1 MSDQD
6 TKILWQPSPQRIKQS
21 NVTTFI
27 EAAEDSWN
35 VVIGD
40 FEGLY
45 EFSIESKEKF
55 WQSLIDFA
63 GVTAET
69 WGAVILENADQMP
82 GAVWFPD
89 AKLNYAEN
97 LLRNRDDR
105 DAMVFWGED
114 QIKTRVSR
122 KELYDAV
129 SRLAQAMRAAGLAE
143 GDRVGGYMPNMPE
156 TIIAMLAAVSIGAVW
171 SSCSP
176 DFGVQGVLDRF
187 GQIEPK
193 MVIVCDGYF
202 YNGKAH
208 DILSKVKSVLAQ
220 LPSVEVTV
228 VVPYSCA
235 LPSITNVPHG
245 IMWADFIA
253 DFVVKEIN
261 FAQLPFNHPLYIMY
275 SSGTTGAPKCIIH
288 GAGGTLLKH
297 LSEHLLHSDEKPSD
311 RVFYFS
317 TCGWMMWNWL
327 VSGLA
332 CQVTL
337 LLYDGSPFYPDG
349 NVLFDFAEAEG
360 MTHFGTSAKYID
372 AVKKAELEPL
382 KSHNLNKL
390 KSIMSTGSPLVPESF
405 DFVYE
410 KIKPDVH
417 LASISGGTDIIACFV
432 LGNPVA
438 AVWRGEIQTR
448 ALGMAVDVFD
458 GEGNSLL
465 EEAGDLVCTK
475 PFPSMPI
482 GFWDDEDGSK
492 YKAAYFE
499 DYPNVWCHGDWVE
512 LTARAGMVIYGR
524 SDATLNPGGVRIG
537 TAEIY
542 RQVEQFDEVIEGL
555 CIGQIWDGDTRVIL
569 FVVMRKG
576 HTLDIDLQDAIRK
589 RIRQNCTGRHVP
601 EKIIA
606 VPDIPRTKSGKI
618 TELAVRDII
627 EGRSIKNTEALAN
640 ADALKFFENL
650 SELQF

>member
-45 EFSIESKEKF
+45 ELSIASKEKF

-297 LSEHLLHSDEKPSD
+297 LSEHLLHSDEKPGD

-640 ADALKFFENL
+640 AGALKFFENL
-650 SELQF
+650 SELQV

>member
-1 MSDQD
+1 VSDQD

-45 EFSIESKEKF
+45 EFSIASKEKF

-143 GDRVGGYMPNMPE
+143 GDRVSGYMPNMPE

-297 LSEHLLHSDEKPSD
+297 LSEHLLHSDEKPGD

>member
-1 MSDQD
+1 VSDQD

-45 EFSIESKEKF
+45 EFSIASKEKF

-69 WGAVILENADQMP
+69 WGTVILENADQMP

-297 LSEHLLHSDEKPSD
+297 LSEHLLHSDEKPGD

-640 ADALKFFENL
+640 AGALKFFENL
-650 SELQF
+650 SELQV

>member
-45 EFSIESKEKF
+45 EFSIASKEKF

-297 LSEHLLHSDEKPSD
+297 LSEHLLHSDEKPGD

-640 ADALKFFENL
+640 AGALKFFENL
-650 SELQF
+650 SELQV

>member
-1 MSDQD
+1 VSDQD

-45 EFSIESKEKF
+45 EFSIASKEKF

-69 WGAVILENADQMP
+69 WGTVILENADQMP

-97 LLRNRDDR
+97 LLGNRDDR

-297 LSEHLLHSDEKPSD
+297 LSEHLLHSDEKPGD

-458 GEGNSLL
+458 SEGNSLL

-650 SELQF
+650 SELKF

>member
-1 MSDQD
+1 VSDQD

-45 EFSIESKEKF
+45 EFSIASKEKF

-69 WGAVILENADQMP
+69 WGTVILENADQMP

-297 LSEHLLHSDEKPSD
+297 LSEHLLHSDEKPGD

>member
-1 MSDQD
+1 VSDQD

-45 EFSIESKEKF
+45 EFSIASKEKF

-69 WGAVILENADQMP
+69 WGTVILENADQMP

-297 LSEHLLHSDEKPSD
+297 LSEHLLHSDEKPGD

-650 SELQF
+650 SELQV

>member
-1 MSDQD
+1 VSDQD

-45 EFSIESKEKF
+45 EFSIASKEKF

-63 GVTAET
+63 GITAET
-69 WGAVILENADQMP
+69 WGTVILENADQMP

-297 LSEHLLHSDEKPSD
+297 LSEHLLHSDEKPGD

>member
-45 EFSIESKEKF
+45 EFSIASKEKF

-297 LSEHLLHSDEKPSD
+297 LSEHLLHSDEKPGD

>member
-1 MSDQD
+1 VSDQD

-45 EFSIESKEKF
+45 EFSIASKEKF

-297 LSEHLLHSDEKPSD
+297 LSEHLLHSDEKPGD

>member
-45 EFSIESKEKF
+45 EFSIASKEKF

-69 WGAVILENADQMP
+69 WGTVILENADQMP

-297 LSEHLLHSDEKPSD
+297 LSEHLLHSDEKPGD

-458 GEGNSLL
+458 SEGNSLL

-640 ADALKFFENL
+640 AGALKFFENL
-650 SELQF
+650 SELQV

>member
-1 MSDQD
+1 VSDQD

-45 EFSIESKEKF
+45 EFSIASKEKF

-69 WGAVILENADQMP
+69 WGTVILENADQMP

-297 LSEHLLHSDEKPSD
+297 LSEHLLHSDEKPGD

-650 SELQF
+650 SELKF

>member
-45 EFSIESKEKF
+45 EFSIASKEKF

-69 WGAVILENADQMP
+69 WGTVILENADQMP

-297 LSEHLLHSDEKPSD
+297 LSEHLLHSDEKPGD

-650 SELQF
+650 SELKF

>member
-45 EFSIESKEKF
+45 EFSIASKEKF

-69 WGAVILENADQMP
+69 WGTVILENADQMP

-297 LSEHLLHSDEKPSD
+297 LSEHLLHSDEKPGD

>member
-45 EFSIESKEKF
+45 EFSIASKEKF

-69 WGAVILENADQMP
+69 WGTVILENADQMP

-297 LSEHLLHSDEKPSD
+297 LSEHLLHSDEKPGD

-640 ADALKFFENL
+640 AGALKFFENL
-650 SELQF
+650 SELQV

>member
-45 EFSIESKEKF
+45 EFSIASKEKF

-69 WGAVILENADQMP
+69 WGTVILENADQMP

-297 LSEHLLHSDEKPSD
+297 LSEHLLHSDEKPGD

-640 ADALKFFENL
+640 AGALKFFENL

>member
-1 MSDQD
+1 VSDQD

-45 EFSIESKEKF
+45 EFSIASKEKF

-69 WGAVILENADQMP
+69 WGTVILENADQMP

-297 LSEHLLHSDEKPSD
+297 LSEHLLHSDEKPGD

-458 GEGNSLL
+458 SEGNSLL

-640 ADALKFFENL
+640 AGALKFFENL
-650 SELQF
+650 SELQV